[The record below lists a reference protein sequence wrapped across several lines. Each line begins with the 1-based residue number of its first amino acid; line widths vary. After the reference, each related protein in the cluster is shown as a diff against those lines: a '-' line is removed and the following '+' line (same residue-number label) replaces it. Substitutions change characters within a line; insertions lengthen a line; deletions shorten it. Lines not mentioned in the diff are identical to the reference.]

1 MAMLP
6 SDENNADS
14 RLAVTFYK
22 KSVKQEDES
31 LAAGRP
37 IFKEFDFVRISIP
50 GDNLNEIDTY
60 ARDSHKQRFP
70 RQWMHYQNQVGNHEQ
85 IIGTPIEEWTIIS
98 RSQADEL
105 KGIKFHT
112 VESVATASDQQLQR
126 IGMIA
131 GMSPFAFREKAK
143 AFLNLAEKVGDV
155 NQREAEIEK
164 LRQEKEALKAEA
176 DAKFA
181 KQQEQI
187 DALMALVAEKKSKAK
202 PKKEV
207 VDAPEI
213 KVQFAE

>member
-1 MAMLP
+1 MLP

-31 LAAGRP
+31 IAAGRP
-37 IFKEFDFVRISIP
+37 IFKEFDFIRISIP
-50 GDNLNEIDTY
+50 GDQLNEIDTY
-60 ARDSHKQRFP
+60 ANESHKRRFP
-70 RQWMHYQNQVGNHEQ
+70 RQWAYYQNQVSSNEQ
-85 IIGTPIEEWTIIS
+85 IIGTPIEEWTIVS

-112 VESVATASDQQLQR
+112 VESVADASDQQLQR

-143 AFLNLAEKVGDV
+143 AFINLAEKVGNV

-164 LRQEKEALKAEA
+164 LRQENEAIRAEA
-176 DAKFA
+176 DARAA

-187 DALMALVAEKKSKAK
+187 DALMAMMAEKKSKPRA
-202 PKKEV
+202 KKE
-207 VDAPEI
+207 EI
-213 KVQFAE
+213 VE